1 MNKPVSVLLNN
12 SKYSGTKDEN
22 QKLLTN
28 FEVKIDAINMKAQSS
43 LIQRDDHK
51 KPKILV
57 HENNYK
63 NIPPYR
69 PPVAESKISKI
80 WADSSN

>member
-12 SKYSGTKDEN
+12 SKYDDTKDEN
-22 QKLLTN
+22 HKLLTN

-57 HENNYK
+57 HENN
-63 NIPPYR
+63 NIPSYR
-69 PPVAESKISKI
+69 PPVGESKISKI
-80 WADSSN
+80 WADSN